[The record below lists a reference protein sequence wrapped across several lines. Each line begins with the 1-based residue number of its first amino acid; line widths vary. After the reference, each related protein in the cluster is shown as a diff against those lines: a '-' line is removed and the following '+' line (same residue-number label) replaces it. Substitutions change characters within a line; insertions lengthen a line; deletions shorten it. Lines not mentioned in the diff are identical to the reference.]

1 MKTDSQDDG
10 THITWHIPIVEK
22 GERLDVSFEIL
33 GTGEI
38 DAEALNRFHGA
49 HFGDEVETEDVADLD
64 QPEEEEEEEEEEE
77 VTEEEAAEFPDMNWR
92 EDVLLRVMESHGI
105 EDRDGFL
112 AHAMAFDSDDNGYLK
127 KVELE
132 NAAEAWNPSEEVV
145 EEAAEEV
152 VEEATEEVVEEA
164 AEEVVEEAAEEVVEE
179 AAEESEGDKS
189 CPICSTENAS
199 DSSKCSACEFS
210 F

>member
-1 MKTDSQDDG
+1 M
-10 THITWHIPIVEK
+10 E

-64 QPEEEEEEEEEEE
+64 QPEEE
-77 VTEEEAAEFPDMNWR
+77 VVEEEAAEFQDMNWR
-92 EDVLLRVMESHGI
+92 EDVLLRVMKAHDI

-127 KVELE
+127 KAELE
-132 NAAEAWNPSEEVV
+132 NAAKAWNPSEEVV

-152 VEEATEEVVEEA
+152 AEEVVEEV
-164 AEEVVEEAAEEVVEE
+164 AEEVVEEATGTEMPIEEVAEEVVEE

-189 CPICSTENAS
+189 CPICSTENTS
-199 DSSKCSACEFS
+199 DSSACSACGFS

>member
-64 QPEEEEEEEEEEE
+64 QHEEE
-77 VTEEEAAEFPDMNWR
+77 VTEEEASEFPEMNWR
-92 EDVLLRVMESHGI
+92 EDVLIRVMESHGI

-152 VEEATEEVVEEA
+152 VEEATEAEMPT
-164 AEEVVEEAAEEVVEE
+164 EEVVEEATEE

-199 DSSKCSACEFS
+199 YSSACSACGFS